1 MTFAEVSLP
10 NSRHLMKMGTG
21 DSLGQYYLQK
31 IHLSSSYYYFPAS
44 EQKDLLWIS
53 LECKHFLS

>member
-10 NSRHLMKMGTG
+10 NSCHLMKMGTG

-44 EQKDLLWIS
+44 DQKDLL
-53 LECKHFLS
+53 